1 MARDDALPITEPDTA
16 RPVRRAWTAVRSF
29 AVLVWKWSVPHRNS
43 HRPGDAVYSSVW
55 GANVDEEALRSA
67 LRSAFPHVPEEEL
80 PDDEE
85 GVRCFLREHFKPADD
100 DDGKESD
107 SDASKSSLPPP
118 LLLETPEEAWPH
130 VPFALR
136 SLLAASN
143 ASHLEAKLGLLLEEN
158 YHPAAGLGSLTRS
171 TKGVRKTFCIWRQG
185 FASAVSWRER
195 VGVNV
200 FFVVLACSA
209 VYPDVAA
216 GFLGE
221 RSYNQRSIG
230 SRIVT
235 LIQLYFL
242 WTFPFHTLWLLFNWS
257 LERLL
262 GAFVGNSVY
271 AMVAVVPAIRVS
283 YHQPWFRTMMLVLSM
298 SWQIGV
304 QFSPTVRDYVVR
316 LIVRRQ
322 MRALR
327 RQAKTT
333 GDDGIDWTTVDKSI
347 QHELMSH
354 KAFME
359 RQTTS
364 DAPLPPAWYD
374 VPIKARAERY
384 IHFTGSMELG
394 RSADQLIGLLKND
407 LEGIVNTLEDYAS
420 TAACSSGAVD
430 KGHAEPR
437 TPKFILV
444 FFDIAIFAYVC
455 YSFWTQ
461 PFTFNTVVAY
471 STVVVIKQTILALK
485 SYQTVKGARR
495 LFTNMVSINILGML
509 LVSTPVTVD
518 RKVLAKDGNMVALT
532 LAMVFATLFL
542 AEPIAPTLLT
552 LTEKGVAASSRLAA
566 RCKLRGLGVKRGE
579 ASGVKG

>member
-1 MARDDALPITEPDTA
+1 MADDDVPPIMASSRCQPLGK
-16 RPVRRAWTAVRSF
+16 VWTAVGRF
-29 AVLVWKWSVPHRNS
+29 AGLVWKWSVPHRNS
-43 HRPGDAVYSSVW
+43 HRPGDAVYASVW
-55 GANVDEEALRSA
+55 GGGLSVDGEALRDAVHAAVPDIS
-67 LRSAFPHVPEEEL
+67 RKEVPEEEEQIRL
-80 PDDEE
+80 
-85 GVRCFLREHFKPADD
+85 FLRERFKQT
-100 DDGKESD
+100 DGDGETSQESI
-107 SDASKSSLPPP
+107 LV
-118 LLLETPEEAWPH
+118 ETPEEAWPH
-130 VPFALR
+130 IPFSIR
-136 SLLAASN
+136 SHLAAAN
-143 ASHLEAKLGLLLEEN
+143 ASHLEAKLRLLLRESF
-158 YHPAAGLGSLTRS
+158 HPAAGLASLTRS
-171 TKGVRKTFCIWRQG
+171 TSGVQKTFRMWRKG
-185 FASAVSWRER
+185 FAQAVSWRER

-209 VYPDVAA
+209 VYPDIAA

-242 WTFPFHTLWLLFNWS
+242 WTFPFHSLWLLFNWS

-271 AMVAVVPAIRVS
+271 ALVALVPAIRVS
-283 YHQPWFRTMMLVLSM
+283 YRQAWFRTMMLALSM

-304 QFSPTVRDYVVR
+304 QFSPTIRDYVMR
-316 LIVRRQ
+316 LVVRRQ

-327 RQAKTT
+327 RKTKT
-333 GDDGIDWTTVDKSI
+333 GDEGIDWVSVDEAI
-347 QHELMSH
+347 ARELVSQR
-354 KAFME
+354 AFVKQ
-359 RQTTS
+359 RLNDT
-364 DAPLPPAWYD
+364 LPAWYE
-374 VPIKARAERY
+374 VPIKVRTERY
-384 IHFTGSMELG
+384 IHFTSSMELG

-407 LEGIVNTLEDYAS
+407 LEGIVETLEDYKS
-420 TAACSSGAVD
+420 TARDGQEVLTTTD
-430 KGHAEPR
+430 RGHVEPR
-437 TPKFILV
+437 APKFLLV
-444 FFDIAIFAYVC
+444 LFDVVIFAYVC

-485 SYQTVKGARR
+485 RYQTVKGARR

-542 AEPIAPTLLT
+542 AEPIAPALLT
-552 LTEKGVAASSRLAA
+552 VTERGVAASSRVVG
-566 RCKLRGLGVKRGE
+566 RIRGRGRERQKGGDGVG
-579 ASGVKG
+579 

>member
-1 MARDDALPITEPDTA
+1 MARDDALPITYTA
-16 RPVRRAWTAVRSF
+16 RPARRVWTAVRTF

-43 HRPGDAVYSSVW
+43 HRPTDAVYSSVW
-55 GANVDEEALRSA
+55 AANVDKEALRRA
-67 LRSAFPHVPEEEL
+67 LHSAFPHVAEGEL
-80 PDDEE
+80 PDEEESIRYFLRRHLDSSLETAEE
-85 GVRCFLREHFKPADD
+85 G
-100 DDGKESD
+100 
-107 SDASKSSLPPP
+107 
-118 LLLETPEEAWPH
+118 WPDL
-130 VPFALR
+130 PFALR

-143 ASHLEAKLGLLLEEN
+143 ASHLEAKLRLLLGEN

-171 TKGVRKTFCIWRQG
+171 TEGVQKTFRIWRQG
-185 FASAVSWRER
+185 FASAVSRRER
-195 VGVNV
+195 VGVKV

-230 SRIVT
+230 SRIVS

-242 WTFPFHTLWLLFNWS
+242 STFPFHTLWLLFNWS

-271 AMVAVVPAIRVS
+271 ALVAVVPAIRVS
-283 YHQPWFRTMMLVLSM
+283 YRQPWFRTMMLVLSM
-298 SWQIGV
+298 CWQIGV
-304 QFSPTVRDYVVR
+304 QFSPAVRDYVVR

-327 RQAKTT
+327 RQTKP
-333 GDDGIDWTTVDKSI
+333 GDDGIDWTSVDKSI

-354 KAFME
+354 KAFA
-359 RQTTS
+359 S
-364 DAPLPPAWYD
+364 LPPAAAWYD

-384 IHFTGSMELG
+384 IHFTRSMELG
-394 RSADQLIGLLKND
+394 RSADQLVGLLKDD
-407 LEGIVNTLEDYAS
+407 LEGIVNTLEDYSS
-420 TAACSSGAVD
+420 TAPCSPGAVD
-430 KGHAEPR
+430 VGHVEPR
-437 TPKFILV
+437 GPKLFLV
-444 FFDIAIFAYVC
+444 FFDVAIFSYVC

-518 RKVLAKDGNMVALT
+518 RNVLAKNGNMVALT

-552 LTEKGVAASSRLAA
+552 LTEKGVAASSRL
-566 RCKLRGLGVKRGE
+566 RRRLRGVAVFRRGE
-579 ASGVKG
+579 SAKGIERG

>member
-1 MARDDALPITEPDTA
+1 MAQDDALPITHPNSA
-16 RPVRRAWTAVRSF
+16 RPVRKAWTAFRSF

-55 GANVDEEALRSA
+55 GADVDEKALRNA
-67 LRSAFPHVPEEEL
+67 LHSAFPHVPEEDL
-80 PDDEE
+80 PDREE
-85 GVRCFLREHFKPADD
+85 SIRYFLREQLKPADHD
-100 DDGKESD
+100 DEKISGSD
-107 SDASKSSLPPP
+107 SSKSSPSR
-118 LLLETPEEAWPH
+118 LLETPEETWPH
-130 VPFALR
+130 IPFALH
-136 SLLAASN
+136 SLLAAAN
-143 ASHLEAKLGLLLEEN
+143 ASHMEAKLGLLLEEN

-171 TKGVRKTFCIWRQG
+171 TAGVRKTFRIWRQG
-185 FASAVSWRER
+185 FASSVSWRER
-195 VGVNV
+195 IGVNI

-271 AMVAVVPAIRVS
+271 ALVALVPAIRVS
-283 YHQPWFRTMMLVLSM
+283 YRQPWFRTMMLVLSM

-316 LIVRRQ
+316 LIIRRQ

-327 RQAKTT
+327 RQAKS
-333 GDDGIDWTTVDKSI
+333 GDDGIDWTSVDKSI
-347 QHELMSH
+347 HHELMSH

-359 RQTTS
+359 QRTIS
-364 DAPLPPAWYD
+364 DASLPPAWYE

-384 IHFTGSMELG
+384 IHFTSTMELG

-407 LEGIVNTLEDYAS
+407 LEGIVNTLEDYSS
-420 TAACSSGAVD
+420 TAPGSTGLVD
-430 KGHAEPR
+430 KGHVEPR
-437 TPKFILV
+437 APKFFLV
-444 FFDIAIFAYVC
+444 FFDIAIFSYVC

-518 RKVLAKDGNMVALT
+518 RNVLAKNGNMVALT

-566 RCKLRGLGVKRGE
+566 RCRLWRTRTG
-579 ASGVKG
+579 

>member
-1 MARDDALPITEPDTA
+1 MARDDVLPILPSNTA
-16 RPVRRAWTAVRSF
+16 RPGVQPLRNAWAAIRNL

-43 HRPGDAVYSSVW
+43 HRPGDAVYASVW
-55 GANVDEEALRSA
+55 GSSFDKEALRDA
-67 LRSAFPHVPEEEL
+67 LHAALPEVARDQLPDEEEQ
-80 PDDEE
+80 
-85 GVRCFLREHFKPADD
+85 VRSFLRDKFHQTSHDE
-100 DDGKESD
+100 GEGSGSD
-107 SDASKSSLPPP
+107 SI
-118 LLLETPEEAWPH
+118 LLETPEEAWPH
-130 VPFALR
+130 IPFSIR
-136 SLLAASN
+136 SLLAAAN
-143 ASHLEAKLGLLLEEN
+143 ASHLEAKLSLLLQDN
-158 YHPAAGLGSLTRS
+158 FHPAAGLGSLNRS
-171 TKGVRKTFCIWRQG
+171 TAGVQKTFRMWRQG
-185 FASAVSWRER
+185 FVAAVSLRER
-195 VGVNV
+195 VGVNI

-242 WTFPFHTLWLLFNWS
+242 WTFPFHSLWLLFNWS

-271 AMVAVVPAIRVS
+271 ALVALVPAVRGS
-283 YHQPWFRTMMLVLSM
+283 YRQAWFRTMMLVLSM

-304 QFSPTVRDYVVR
+304 QFSPTVRDYVMR
-316 LIVRRQ
+316 LVVRRQ

-327 RQAKTT
+327 RQTKT
-333 GDDGIDWTTVDKSI
+333 GDDGIDWTSVDKSI
-347 QHELMSH
+347 ERELMSQ
-354 KAFME
+354 KAFVE
-359 RQTTS
+359 QRIS
-364 DAPLPPAWYD
+364 RDATLPAWD
-374 VPIKARAERY
+374 EVPIKVRAERY
-384 IHFTGSMELG
+384 IHFTSSMELG

-407 LEGIVNTLEDYAS
+407 LEGIIETLEDYRS
-420 TAACSSGAVD
+420 TAPCTRGQEASSRSD
-430 KGHAEPR
+430 RGHVEPR
-437 TPKFILV
+437 APKFFLV

-485 SYQTVKGARR
+485 RYQTVKGARR

-509 LVSTPVTVD
+509 LVSTPVTID
-518 RKVLAKDGNMVALT
+518 RKVLENNGNMVALT

-542 AEPIAPTLLT
+542 AEPIAPALLT
-552 LTEKGVAASSRLAA
+552 LTEKSVAASSRLAA
-566 RCKLRGLGVKRGE
+566 RLGGRKRKDGE
-579 ASGVKG
+579 GTKEQRN